1 MKHLPLKIGS
11 LGIALLIL
19 FAFSTGFADD
29 FSDFERLL
37 QDALRANQ
45 NSAVVD
51 SRSDASPP
59 VREPQPIPSPG
70 AAARTVTT
78 RPIAPNGNTA
88 TALTASPVLINNGW
102 TTVEPNDPNIVVPEP
117 QAVLPPPAKLSAEE
131 LPADFLAEQEMP
143 RVAVELFDP
152 DPTFIEIGQTPA
164 VGAGSEPLSFADLFD
179 MEITIIDAE
188 SGENLS
194 EAIRGTVDIE
204 ELGIITEPRRMGES
218 REPFPVAPVEKGELS
233 DRFLD
238 DFANARGGERGTEG
252 EASESESPATP
263 DKTQVVVTVPDFD
276 CDDDDTLWRVIDP
289 TSVGNPYAVD
299 KLRLLY
305 DEVLNGLRTRNVA
318 NRYEMWKNFAR
329 GIMRDTAGINTRSEL
344 DGRWRLSWFVKLYDE
359 PIRSMFEA
367 EEYSR
372 TLFAG
377 LSGGHRHLAELMPGI
392 RERMDVPRR
401 EGGEIRFPL
410 CTTPQEALA
419 EVKRCLLLAASAHA
433 RAFSTLTPAELRD
446 LEENLVPIFVG
457 PNVITGHTVPTRS
470 VGRRLVD
477 VFTRVDMSAL
487 YDGAEALIPLTNEA
501 LLDLLVQ
508 FPEDV
513 LPQVTIGG
521 QRFQRL
527 TTAAGDIIIGGRGR
541 NNTFDLDSPEMRNV
555 ICVISFGE
563 HDTFRE
569 GVCDMS
575 RPVLVI
581 LALGQQ
587 NTFVGTRP
595 GIQGASIMGI
605 SMLLDRGGDST
616 YRAHDVA
623 QGSTMGGVGILINY
637 SGGNRYE
644 GRRRVQGHAMLGLG
658 MLIDR
663 GPGDASYKAA
673 MWAQGFGAPGGFGLL
688 SNSGNGNNH
697 FYCGG
702 LYLDSYPEHPGYD
715 GWGQGIGA
723 GLRQVANGG
732 VGIILSGTGDD
743 VYEVDYFGHGG
754 GYWLG
759 VGIARDFGGN
769 DIRHGTTLTT
779 FDGRP
784 RGARTEGRV
793 EGRWTRFVNGWGC
806 HYAVGYLFDDGGD
819 DVYGGQIM
827 GTGMGWDL
835 AYGLLAD
842 FGGSDRYTSPGNMKH
857 GVGAE
862 ASIGILFSY
871 GGDDVFAGRSM
882 GIANPRH
889 EYHPAAS
896 GGNFSFLVNYGGRN
910 QYGTG
915 NQRVAQGHSFLQRGT
930 PSGFLI
936 DRPTESEAAGALAAL
951 RQAIEVRN
959 QEIAEFDAR
968 IEQMRADAA
977 ARRQPFRMPNIRRP
991 VPITESQLIGAVPD
1005 FGTDHLTRRAERV
1018 DRVDITAPRA
1028 EATPPRTGAATPPPR
1043 AAATPPR
1050 AGTAPQRNVR

>member
-1 MKHLPLKIGS
+1 MKHLSLKIGS
-11 LGIALLIL
+11 LGIALLVL
-19 FAFSTGFADD
+19 LAFSTGFADD
-29 FSDFERLL
+29 FSDFERLF
-37 QDALRANQ
+37 QDALRTNQ
-45 NSAVVD
+45 NSAAAD
-51 SRSDASPP
+51 SQSGTSPP
-59 VREPQPIPSPG
+59 IREPQPIPSPG
-70 AAARTVTT
+70 GAARTITT
-78 RPIAPNGNTA
+78 RPIAPNGNVA
-88 TALTASPVLINNGW
+88 TARAASPMIVIDGW
-102 TTVEPNDPNIVVPEP
+102 TTVEPNDPSIVVPEP
-117 QAVLPPPAKLSAEE
+117 QVVLPPPAILSAEE
-131 LPADFLAEQEMP
+131 LPADFLAEQEAP

-152 DPTFIEIGQTPA
+152 DPTFAEIGRNPA
-164 VGAGSEPLSFADLFD
+164 AGVGSEPPLSFADLFD
-179 MEITIIDAE
+179 VEYIIIDKE

-194 EAIRGTVDIE
+194 EAIRGVDIG
-204 ELGIITEPRRMGES
+204 ELGIITEPRRMGGET

-233 DRFLD
+233 DLFLD
-238 DFANARGGERGTEG
+238 DLANIRTEE
-252 EASESESPATP
+252 EASESETPAPP
-263 DKTQVVVTVPDFD
+263 DTTQVVVTVPDFD
-276 CDDDDTLWRVIDP
+276 CYDDDTVWRVIDP
-289 TSVGNPYAVD
+289 TSIGNPYAVP

-305 DEVLNGLRTRNVA
+305 DEVMNGMRTRNIS
-318 NRYEMWKNFAR
+318 NRYDMWRNFAR

-344 DGRWRLSWFVKLYDE
+344 DGRWRLNWFLHLYED

-372 TLFAG
+372 ILFAG

-392 RERMDVPRR
+392 RQRMDVPAR

-446 LEENLVPIFVG
+446 LGENLVPIFVG
-457 PNVITGHTVPTRS
+457 QNVITGHTVPLRS
-470 VGRRLVD
+470 VGRGLVD
-477 VFTRVDMSAL
+477 VFARVDMSAL

-508 FPEDV
+508 FPDDV
-513 LPQVTIGG
+513 LPQVMIGG

-527 TTAAGDIIIGGRGR
+527 TTSAGDIIIGGRGR

-569 GVCDMS
+569 GVSDLN
-575 RPVLVI
+575 RPVLVVM
-581 LALGQQ
+581 ALGQQ
-587 NTFVGTRP
+587 NTFIGTRP

-605 SMLLDRGGDST
+605 SMLLDRGGNST
-616 YRAHDVA
+616 YRALDVA
-623 QGSTMGGVGILINY
+623 QGSTIGGVGILINY

-663 GPGDASYKAA
+663 GPGDAFYKAA
-673 MWAQGFGAPGGFGLL
+673 MWAQGFGAPGGFGII

-715 GWGQGIGA
+715 GWGQGVGA

-732 VGIILSGTGDD
+732 IGIILSGTGDD

-784 RGARTEGRV
+784 RGSRTERGA
-793 EGRWTRFVNGWGC
+793 EARWTRFVNGWGC

-827 GTGMGWDL
+827 GTGMAWDL

-915 NQRVAQGHSFLQRGT
+915 NQRVAQGHSFVQRGT

-936 DRPTESEAAGALAAL
+936 DRPTESEAAGAITAL

-959 QEIAEFDAR
+959 QEIAEFDAM
-968 IEQMRADAA
+968 IEQRRAEAA
-977 ARRQPFRMPNIRRP
+977 ARRQPFRPPNIRRP
-991 VPITESQLIGAVPD
+991 VPISETQLIGAVPD
-1005 FGTDHLTRRAERV
+1005 FGTDHLTRRAE
-1018 DRVDITAPRA
+1018 ITAPGVDLTEPRA
-1028 EATPPRTGAATPPPR
+1028 AATPPRTGATQ
-1043 AAATPPR
+1043 PPR
-1050 AGTAPQRNVR
+1050 AGTAPQRNVW